1 MNRKFVTLLTLSAI
15 AVALVLSS
23 FASFNSS
30 AQEATASQKSM
41 KGGGGKDNSDGERAR
56 PGEMADAQCGT
67 RHPDEATAAM
77 IEDASERFFKT
88 REATG
93 AAVYRTGTVN
103 VNVYF
108 HVITNTSGQGNVSD
122 ATIANQIAVLN
133 NAYSGATGGAN
144 TLYRFT
150 LVSVDRTAN
159 NTWYTTTGGTS
170 ERQMKTALRRGGAA
184 DLNFYTN
191 NMGGGLLGWATFPS
205 SYASDP
211 IMDGVV
217 CLYSS
222 LPGGTASPYNLGD
235 TGTHEVG
242 HWVGLYHTFQG
253 GCAKNATNGGD
264 FVADTPAE
272 RSPASGCPG
281 GRNTCTGSSF
291 PGNDPIENFMDY
303 TTDAC
308 MYKFTAGQ
316 AARADAL
323 TLQYRGL

>member
-1 MNRKFVTLLTLSAI
+1 MKRKFVTASLLGLVSL
-15 AVALVLSS
+15 ALIIGG
-23 FASFNSS
+23 FNVIS
-30 AQEATASQKSM
+30 AQKGESNDQDFDKAKDTLKCGTLHPDVATA
-41 KGGGGKDNSDGERAR
+41 RL
-56 PGEMADAQCGT
+56 
-67 RHPDEATAAM
+67 
-77 IEDASERFFKT
+77 IEDASERFMENRKALGV
-88 REATG
+88 ELE
-93 AAVYRTGTVN
+93 RTGTVN

-108 HVITNTSGQGNVSD
+108 HVITNTSGAGNVSD
-122 ATIANQIAVLN
+122 SAIANQIAVLN
-133 NAYSGATGGAN
+133 AAYSGATGGAN

-150 LVSVDRTAN
+150 LVSTDRTAN
-159 NTWYTTTGGTS
+159 NTWYTTTGGAS

-222 LPGGTASPYNLGD
+222 LPGGSASPYNLGD
-235 TGTHEVG
+235 TATHEVG

-253 GCAKNATNGGD
+253 GCARSASSGGD

-272 RSPASGCPG
+272 KSPASGCPS
-281 GRNTCTGSSF
+281 GRNTCTGGNF
-291 PGNDPIENFMDY
+291 PGLDPIENFMDY
-303 TTDAC
+303 SVDSC
-308 MYKFTAGQ
+308 MFKFSAGQ

>member
-1 MNRKFVTLLTLSAI
+1 MKNEGGRNRPDDET
-15 AVALVLSS
+15 
-23 FASFNSS
+23 
-30 AQEATASQKSM
+30 
-41 KGGGGKDNSDGERAR
+41 GKTR
-56 PGEMADAQCGT
+56 PGDIAEGQCGT
-67 RHPDEATAAM
+67 RHPDAETAQL
-77 IEDASERFFKT
+77 IEDASERFMKS
-88 REATG
+88 RQATG

-122 ATIANQIAVLN
+122 TQIANQIAVLN

-144 TLYRFT
+144 TIYRFT

-170 ERQMKTALRRGGAA
+170 ERQMKTALHRGGAA
-184 DLNFYTN
+184 DLNLYTN

-211 IMDGVV
+211 LMDGVV

-222 LPGGTASPYNLGD
+222 LPGGSASPYNLGD
-235 TGTHEVG
+235 TATHEVG

-253 GCAKNATNGGD
+253 GCAKNASSAGD

-281 GRNTCTGSSF
+281 GRDTCTGSQF
-291 PGNDPIENFMDY
+291 PGLDPIENFMDY
-303 TTDAC
+303 SVDSC
-308 MYKFTAGQ
+308 MFKFTPGQ

>member
-1 MNRKFVTLLTLSAI
+1 
-15 AVALVLSS
+15 
-23 FASFNSS
+23 
-30 AQEATASQKSM
+30 
-41 KGGGGKDNSDGERAR
+41 
-56 PGEMADAQCGT
+56 
-67 RHPDEATAAM
+67 
-77 IEDASERFFKT
+77 
-88 REATG
+88 
-93 AAVYRTGTVN
+93 
-103 VNVYF
+103 
-108 HVITNTSGQGNVSD
+108 
-122 ATIANQIAVLN
+122 
-133 NAYSGATGGAN
+133 
-144 TLYRFT
+144 
-150 LVSVDRTAN
+150 
-159 NTWYTTTGGTS
+159 
-170 ERQMKTALRRGGAA
+170 MKTALRRGGAA

-211 IMDGVV
+211 VMDGVV

-222 LPGGTASPYNLGD
+222 LPGGSASPYNLGD

-253 GCAKNATNGGD
+253 GCAKNATSGGD

-281 GRNTCTGSSF
+281 GRDTCTGSRY
-291 PGNDPIENFMDY
+291 PGLDPIENFMDY

-316 AARADAL
+316 AARADAM